1 MRGRYRRIAAAL
13 PALLLLAACVGELE
27 PGAVAPAAIPDPTQ
41 AARADGPHDALVCP
55 QGACAKPDRTAP
67 VYPVAPEALFAA
79 LQATVAG
86 EPRTTVVASD
96 PQRLL
101 LLAQQRTPVLRFVD
115 TIELRVLPAPGGASI
130 AAYSH
135 SEVGWYDF
143 GVNRDR
149 LERWQADLEGRLGV
163 RPAAG

>member
-1 MRGRYRRIAAAL
+1 LRSRKAAAL
-13 PALLLLAACVGELE
+13 CALLLLAACVGGLE

-41 AARADGPHDALVCP
+41 VTRADGPHDALVCP
-55 QGACAKPDRTAP
+55 RGACAKPDRTAP

-79 LQATVAG
+79 VQATVAG
-86 EPRTTVVASD
+86 EPRTTVVATD

-101 LLAQQRTPVLRFVD
+101 LLAQQRTPVFRFVD
-115 TIELRVLPAPGGASI
+115 TVAIRVLPAPGGASF

-143 GVNRDR
+143 GANRAR
-149 LERWQADLEGRLGV
+149 LARWQADLESRLGV